1 MGCLST
7 DLLRS
12 AAHAERAA
20 EVAAA
25 AQYDFHL
32 KVQAFDWTNIEEA
45 RRTALDALDGYL
57 DTLLAIHRRLELAG
71 AKPQVQRAKR

>member
-7 DLLRS
+7 DLLRD

-20 EVAAA
+20 ELAAA
-25 AQYDFHL
+25 AQYAFHL
-32 KVQAFDWTNIEEA
+32 KVQAFEWATIEEA

-57 DTLLAIHRRLELAG
+57 DTLLAIHQRLELAG
-71 AKPQVQRAKR
+71 AKPQPVRRA